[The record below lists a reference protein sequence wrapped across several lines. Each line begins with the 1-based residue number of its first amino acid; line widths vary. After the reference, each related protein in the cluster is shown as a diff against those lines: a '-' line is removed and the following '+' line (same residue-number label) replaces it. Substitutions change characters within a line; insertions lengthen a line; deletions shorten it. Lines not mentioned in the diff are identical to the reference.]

1 MNPANDKVE
10 AYALALHAVA
20 EANHCIEAVSADLGH
35 LADFIH
41 KTPSI
46 RQFLAADNVTT
57 PAKQNALA
65 ELLGGHLHPLL
76 VPFTLLLAAAGDI
89 NLLAPLAAAFAAKA
103 AGDTQTTTGEIH
115 SAVALSPQRLAAIEA
130 EVGRTLN
137 RDVRLQPHVM
147 NNILGGI
154 RVKVGDTVI
163 DGTLDTQLEEARRH
177 LLE

>member
-1 MNPANDKVE
+1 MSPANDKPAV
-10 AYALALHAVA
+10 YARALHAVT

-35 LADFIH
+35 LIDFMH
-41 KTPSI
+41 KNPSV
-46 RQFLAADNVTT
+46 RQFLASDDVTA
-57 PAKQNALA
+57 PGKQNALA
-65 ELLGGHLHPLL
+65 ELLGGQLHPLL

-89 NLLAPLAAAFAAKA
+89 DLLAPLAAAFTATT
-103 AGDTQTTTGEIH
+103 AGDTQIEVGEIH
-115 SAVALSPQRLAAIEA
+115 SAVALSPERLAVIEA

-137 RDVRLQPHVM
+137 RTVRLQPHVM

-154 RVKVGDTVI
+154 RVKIGDTII

>member
-1 MNPANDKVE
+1 MTPASHKAEN
-10 AYALALHAVA
+10 YARALHGIA
-20 EANHCIEAVSADLGH
+20 EANHCIEAISADLGH
-35 LADFIH
+35 LVDFIQ
-41 KTPSI
+41 KTPSV
-46 RQFLAADNVTT
+46 RQFLASDDVTA
-57 PAKQNALA
+57 PGKQNALA
-65 ELLGGHLHPLL
+65 ELLGGQLHPLL

-89 NLLAPLAAAFAAKA
+89 DLLAPLATAFATTA
-103 AGDTQTTTGEIH
+103 AGAAQTATGEVH
-115 SAVALSPQRLAAIEA
+115 STVALSPEKLAAIEA

-137 RDVRLQPHVM
+137 RPVRLQPHVM

>member
-1 MNPANDKVE
+1 MSPANDKVE
-10 AYALALHAVA
+10 AYALALHTVA

-35 LADFIH
+35 LTDFIH

-46 RQFLAADNVTT
+46 RQFLAADDVST

-65 ELLGGHLHPLL
+65 ELFGGHLHPLL
-76 VPFTLLLAAAGDI
+76 VPFVLLLAAAGDTD
-89 NLLAPLAAAFAAKA
+89 LLPSLAAAFAATA
-103 AGDTQTTTGEIH
+103 AGDTQTAAGEIH
-115 SAVALSPQRLAAIEA
+115 SAVALSPEKLSAIEA
-130 EVGRTLN
+130 EVSRTLN
-137 RDVRLQPHVM
+137 RDVRLQPHIM